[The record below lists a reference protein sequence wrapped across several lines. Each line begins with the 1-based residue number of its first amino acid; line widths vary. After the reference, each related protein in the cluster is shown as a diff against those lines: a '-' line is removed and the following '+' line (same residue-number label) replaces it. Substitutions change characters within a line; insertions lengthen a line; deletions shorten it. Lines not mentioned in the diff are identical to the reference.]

1 MRGRKIKAGDSS
13 CILFV
18 RHNTSCPVY
27 GNNSPTLGVRR
38 HQGRP
43 ISRREPTQYTT
54 NGNGRSH
61 DEIKGGR
68 RSPAGAQG
76 AFGTGRCSPA
86 NPKATA
92 LKTTTWSGRWIN
104 ESKNGSKME
113 STNVKAA
120 LPDQEIRDAVVHAL
134 GLERR

>member
-18 RHNTSCPVY
+18 RHKTSCPEY

-43 ISRREPTQYTT
+43 ISRREPPQYTT

-86 NPKATA
+86 KPEGYCVEDYTVERA
-92 LKTTTWSGRWIN
+92 
-104 ESKNGSKME
+104 
-113 STNVKAA
+113 V
-120 LPDQEIRDAVVHAL
+120 DQ
-134 GLERR
+134 